1 MLSVS
6 WLFTYP
12 VRFTSK
18 GRFWDIT
25 NLWFVF
31 YRTSSSL
38 WSANSIKIQV
48 LLGLNSQLVSSRSAY
63 ILSTLTNHLVI
74 TYRASLQNS
83 WLVSTGKRSRQDSLL
98 IVAVSMSFCSFNEAA
113 LSTCIFELA
122 SRDASKTK
130 PHCEASGF
138 RELNFGFGL
147 ETHLTIGP
155 DKKHRLG
162 FYL

>member
-1 MLSVS
+1 MTHTEHSVTHPKGDS
-6 WLFTYP
+6 ETQL
-12 VRFTSK
+12 TS
-18 GRFWDIT
+18 GSF
-25 NLWFVF
+25 F
-31 YRTSSSL
+31 YRTSNSL
-38 WSANSIKIQV
+38 WSVNSIKIQV
-48 LLGLNSQLVSSRSAY
+48 LFGLNSQLVSSRSGY

-83 WLVSTGKRSRQDSLL
+83 WLVSTCKWSREGSLL
-98 IVAVSMSFCSFNEAA
+98 IVVVSMPFCSFKETA

-130 PHCEASGF
+130 PHCAASGF

-147 ETHLTIGP
+147 ETYLTIGP
-155 DKKHRLG
+155 NKKPRLG